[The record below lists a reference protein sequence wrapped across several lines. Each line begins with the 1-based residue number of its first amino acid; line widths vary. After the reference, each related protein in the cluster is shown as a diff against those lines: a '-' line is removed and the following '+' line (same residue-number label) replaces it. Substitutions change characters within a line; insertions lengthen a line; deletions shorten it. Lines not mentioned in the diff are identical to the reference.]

1 MTVVLWSGG
10 LRVDRSGPPAVS
22 RCLPR
27 PSAAQRDDFCLCR
40 SSSEP
45 SALESASNAGG
56 DDGVFDPY
64 SGVRGLAGAGML
76 PDECRGAE
84 VSVRDLEV
92 LPRFRTSGRCRSGSR
107 GVNGVA
113 PLVGASVLLRSG
125 FRVVA

>member
-1 MTVVLWSGG
+1 MFRADADCDWRKMHG
-10 LRVDRSGPPAVS
+10 VS
-22 RCLPR
+22 EGH
-27 PSAAQRDDFCLCR
+27 DEY
-40 SSSEP
+40 SSMINGVS
-45 SALESASNAGG
+45 

-92 LPRFRTSGRCRSGSR
+92 LPRVRTSGRCRSGSR
-107 GVNGVA
+107 GVSGVA